1 MSKSTPAVVPDT
13 DQTNTKKAV
22 VFGKNWTF
30 SKRDRS
36 IQLSDQKITVS
47 RRQEAEPKRS
57 TKDIS
62 LKMPTIIRFIIRP
75 SSGRQPFKR
84 KAEFDTNMKRT
95 MISDDLEELFGA
107 MEVVSPPGPLR
118 TSVIQKSANLPQS
131 PRGIPPPKL
140 PLPVFNKHNVYHK
153 HPGDISPESW
163 GTIKKPVEL

>member
-30 SKRDRS
+30 SERDRS

-75 SSGRQPFKR
+75 SSGRQPFER
-84 KAEFDTNMKRT
+84 KAKFDTKMKQT
-95 MISDDLEELFGA
+95 MISDDLEELFGT
-107 MEVVSPPGPLR
+107 MEVVSPPGP
-118 TSVIQKSANLPQS
+118 VIQKSANLPQS

-153 HPGDISPESW
+153 HPGDISTESW